1 MLFDHVG
8 GAMGR
13 PSVCVMVC
21 AFAAAALWGPASAL
35 AVPAAAPSNT
45 PLSTWQAQGR
55 VSALAISNGVVY
67 LGGSF
72 TSLSSHGA
80 TRKTVTRNHLAAI
93 NEATGA
99 PTAWNPNV
107 NGAVH
112 SIKVIGQRVYVGG
125 SFTSIGGKP
134 VRNLGEVGRG
144 SGRVVTAFR
153 ASANGEVDAMAAS
166 ASKLYVG
173 GTFSRVDGTAHS
185 NLGAVGLG
193 SGAIAGAWTARANG
207 AVHTLLD
214 ATGSG
219 RVFVGGHFS
228 AVDGASRPFL
238 AAVGAKRG
246 SVFRWASAPLGQ
258 VWSLVL
264 SPQGWLYAGVGGH
277 QGGQLDSYQPL
288 TGRLRWHRFA
298 DGDVQTVSVAG
309 STILAGG
316 HFLNAC
322 ATGQGGGSPWVC
334 TVPLQRD
341 RFFATDQSGA
351 IQPWNPGGNSLFGV
365 WVLRSDATHIAA
377 GGDFTLVD
385 GAHQARYAEFLR

>member
-1 MLFDHVG
+1 MR
-8 GAMGR
+8 R
-13 PSVCVMVC
+13 PSVLVIVC
-21 AFAAAALWGPASAL
+21 AFGVAGLVGPASAL
-35 AVPAAAPSNT
+35 AVPVAAPSNT
-45 PLSTWQAQGR
+45 PLGTWQAQDR

-72 TSLSSHGA
+72 TSLTSHGSS
-80 TRKTVTRNHLAAI
+80 RRTVTRNHLAAI

-112 SIKVIGQRVYVGG
+112 AIKVVGSRVYLGG
-125 SFTSIGGKP
+125 SFTSIGGTP
-134 VRNLGEVGRG
+134 VRNLAAVGRG
-144 SGRVVTAFR
+144 SGRVVAAFR
-153 ASANGEVDAMAAS
+153 ASANGEVDALAAS
-166 ASKLYVG
+166 ATKLYVG
-173 GTFSRVDGTAHS
+173 GTFSRVDGLAHG
-185 NLGAVGLG
+185 NLAAVALG
-193 SGAIAGAWTARANG
+193 NGAIAGAWAARTNG

-214 ATGSG
+214 ATGTG
-219 RVFVGGHFS
+219 RVYVGGHFS

-258 VWSLVL
+258 VWSLAL
-264 SPQGWLYAGVGGH
+264 SPQGPLYVGVGGH

-288 TGRLRWHRFA
+288 TGSLRWHRFA

-316 HFLNAC
+316 HFLNVC
-322 ATGQGGGSPWVC
+322 STNTGGGSPWVC

-341 RFFATDQSGA
+341 RFFATDKNGA
-351 IQPWNPGGNSLFGV
+351 IQAWNPGGNSLYGV
-365 WVLRSDATHIAA
+365 WVLRSDATHIVA
-377 GGDFTLVD
+377 GGDFTIVN
-385 GAHQARYAEFLR
+385 GSHQARYAEFLR